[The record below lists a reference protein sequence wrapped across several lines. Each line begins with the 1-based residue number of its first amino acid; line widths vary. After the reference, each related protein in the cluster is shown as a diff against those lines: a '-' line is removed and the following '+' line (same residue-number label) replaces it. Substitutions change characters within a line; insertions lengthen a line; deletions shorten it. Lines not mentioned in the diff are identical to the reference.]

1 MKTANYQTLLNYW
14 NNGGTAPSVS
24 FAFDALM
31 QMAENAKIQNCIYR
45 KDVIDAM
52 FRQVKD
58 STTIPFSIQSIPGVV
73 NASDFDL
80 GRHGRAYM
88 DIDNADYHVSSGTYT
103 AWNSGYTYRND
114 GADIGSSFDAEVSS
128 TINYIGW
135 TADNEWL
142 QYTVNVDTTAAYTV
156 KFRYAATDDESK
168 IRLLLNDAD
177 ITGALSLPSTGG
189 YQSWRTLTINEVI
202 LYKGQQKI
210 KVLFEKGGAN
220 LGYIRFILEKKTEDI
235 ALKPTLAETYHDSQL
250 IYLSFNKM
258 LVDST
263 VAIDRFSCTVNG
275 NVVIIKSLTI
285 NEANPAQIIISLDE
299 QIFDID
305 DIKLNY
311 ADGSVIA
318 ADGTKLQN
326 FSNMQVK
333 NNLPVNITIPGKIE
347 AEAFSVNQGLAL
359 ENTADAGGGQNI
371 GYTNPGD
378 YLDYKV
384 RVLKTSKYM
393 LEVRVAS
400 LATAG
405 KIEVQQLNS
414 NGAIS
419 NTVTLNIP
427 VTGGWQVWQTIST
440 TMELTEGVCVL
451 RVKILQPEFNINWF
465 RFTESSFGIQ
475 EDKNP
480 GFSMFP
486 NPAIDVVSILIPGS
500 TGQRKTITLLSSGG
514 TVVKKI
520 ELAGSEVSKKLFTG
534 DLPKGFYIVEMQM
547 SGKISRNKLILQ

>member
-1 MKTANYQTLLNYW
+1 
-14 NNGGTAPSVS
+14 
-24 FAFDALM
+24 
-31 QMAENAKIQNCIYR
+31 
-45 KDVIDAM
+45 
-52 FRQVKD
+52 
-58 STTIPFSIQSIPGVV
+58 
-73 NASDFDL
+73 
-80 GRHGRAYM
+80 
-88 DIDNADYHVSSGTYT
+88 
-103 AWNSGYTYRND
+103 
-114 GADIGSSFDAEVSS
+114 
-128 TINYIGW
+128 
-135 TADNEWL
+135 
-142 QYTVNVDTTAAYTV
+142 
-156 KFRYAATDDESK
+156 
-168 IRLLLNDAD
+168 
-177 ITGALSLPSTGG
+177 
-189 YQSWRTLTINEVI
+189 
-202 LYKGQQKI
+202 
-210 KVLFEKGGAN
+210 
-220 LGYIRFILEKKTEDI
+220 
-235 ALKPTLAETYHDSQL
+235 
-250 IYLSFNKM
+250 
-258 LVDST
+258 
-263 VAIDRFSCTVNG
+263 
-275 NVVIIKSLTI
+275 
-285 NEANPAQIIISLDE
+285 
-299 QIFDID
+299 
-305 DIKLNY
+305 
-311 ADGSVIA
+311 
-318 ADGTKLQN
+318 
-326 FSNMQVK
+326 MQVK

-359 ENTADAGGGQNI
+359 ENTTDAGGGQNI

-440 TMELTEGVCVL
+440 TMELTEGVCIL

-486 NPAIDVVSILIPGS
+486 NPAIDIVSILIPGS
-500 TGQRKTITLLSSGG
+500 TGERKTITLLSSGG